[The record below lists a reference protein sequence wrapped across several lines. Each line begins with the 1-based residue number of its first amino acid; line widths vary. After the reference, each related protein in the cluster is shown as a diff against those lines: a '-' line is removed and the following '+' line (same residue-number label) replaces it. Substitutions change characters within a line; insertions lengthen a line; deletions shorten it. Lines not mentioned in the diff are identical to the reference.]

1 MNTKN
6 TNTNTNTNTDPIGD
20 VAKKQNTNTR
30 RSRIWVQILILS
42 CYIMMNQKKQN
53 MDMNRKTNLIVS
65 SYYYCASL

>member
-1 MNTKN
+1 VMLRRKQIQIRIQKLILKWMNTKN

-42 CYIMMNQKKQN
+42 CYIMMN
-53 MDMNRKTNLIVS
+53 
-65 SYYYCASL
+65 